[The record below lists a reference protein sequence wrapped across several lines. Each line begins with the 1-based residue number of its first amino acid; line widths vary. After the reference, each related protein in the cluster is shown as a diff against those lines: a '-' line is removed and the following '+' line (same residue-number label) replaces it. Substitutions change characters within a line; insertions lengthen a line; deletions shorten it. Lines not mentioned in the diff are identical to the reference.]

1 MKTKNEGDLS
11 KTIFHLNHAIHIWS
25 KLLAN
30 PTALT
35 ADQKRSIAG
44 DLARCQRSLRKLE
57 TIRDGLGG
65 AKQAN

>member
-11 KTIFHLNHAIHIWS
+11 KAIFHLNHAINIWS
-25 KLLAN
+25 KLLAS

-35 ADQKRSIAG
+35 AEQKRSIAG
-44 DLARCQRSLRKLE
+44 DLARCQRGLRKLE
-57 TIRDGLGG
+57 TIRDGLGS